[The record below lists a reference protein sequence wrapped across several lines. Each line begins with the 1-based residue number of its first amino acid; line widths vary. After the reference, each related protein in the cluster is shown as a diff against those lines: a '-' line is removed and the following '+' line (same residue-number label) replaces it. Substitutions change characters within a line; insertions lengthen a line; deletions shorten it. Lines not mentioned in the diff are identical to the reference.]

1 MEVSMN
7 RTIPVSTEV
16 FAAIWAARKAGEETE
31 DAILRRILECD
42 NPIEVPH
49 PAQEQPAAVGYHDQ
63 RNGVEFPEGFEIFRT
78 YKRRE
83 YKAKAHKGS
92 WVRLDNNQR
101 FATLNQLNSSI
112 AVGAENV
119 WNGNW
124 KFRDTTGVIRS
135 IGELRN
141 QA

>member
-1 MEVSMN
+1 MN

-16 FAAIWAARKAGEETE
+16 FAAIWAARKTGEETE
-31 DAILRRILECD
+31 DAILRRILQCPNSSELASTA
-42 NPIEVPH
+42 EEH
-49 PAQEQPAAVGYHDQ
+49 PPAVGYRDQ
-63 RNGVEFPEGFEIFRT
+63 RNSVEFPEGFEIFRT
-78 YKRRE
+78 YKHRE
-83 YKAKAHKGS
+83 YKAKANAGT

-101 FATLNQLNSSI
+101 FSTLNQLNSSI

-135 IGELRN
+135 IDELRRG
-141 QA
+141 A